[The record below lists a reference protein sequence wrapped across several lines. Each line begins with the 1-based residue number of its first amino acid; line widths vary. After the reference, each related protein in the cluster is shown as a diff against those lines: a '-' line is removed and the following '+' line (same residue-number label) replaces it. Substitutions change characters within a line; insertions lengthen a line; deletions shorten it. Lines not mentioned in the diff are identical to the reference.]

1 MKLHKTAVKTCEQ
14 LLKEFAMKNAAVT
27 DTKKLKFTGV
37 GHKDVYNITAPFED
51 EDEWVIAGRVESRES
66 EHSDVVFFVE
76 RDGEWVPR
84 EGAPVLELQDPL
96 FTRINGELIVGGV
109 QIYPHPVKAD
119 ALMWRTVF
127 YRGKNIASLELF
139 FKGPDGMKDL
149 RLVDLKDSIGVLTR
163 PQGDKGGRGK
173 IGFTRISSLDELS
186 IPLIEE
192 TPLLEG
198 QFIDEEWG
206 GANEAH
212 LLKNGLLGV
221 LGHIASFDDAGNRH
235 YYPMVFAI
243 NPATGEYS
251 DIQIIAVRNQFLPG
265 ATKRPDLED
274 VVFSGGLVRQSDGTA
289 HLYAGISDAEA
300 QRATIPDPFAQF
312 EIL

>member
-1 MKLHKTAVKTCEQ
+1 MKLLKNAVKTCEQ
-14 LLKEFAMKNAAVT
+14 LLMEYAMKEVSVT
-27 DTKKLKFTGV
+27 NTQKLTFTGV
-37 GHKDVYNITAPFED
+37 DHKDVYNITAPFQD
-51 EDEWVIAGRVESRES
+51 EGEWVIAGRVESRDS

-76 RDGEWVPR
+76 RDGQWVPR
-84 EGAPVLELQDPL
+84 EGAPTLELQDPF
-96 FTRINGELIVGGV
+96 FTKINGELIVGGV

-127 YRGKNIASLELF
+127 YRGKNIASLEPF

-173 IGFTRISSLDELS
+173 IGFTRIASLEALS

-192 TPLLEG
+192 IPLLDG
-198 QFIDEEWG
+198 QFVDEEWG

-221 LGHIASFDDAGNRH
+221 LGHIASFDDSGDRH

-243 NPATGEYS
+243 DPATGEYS
-251 DIQIIAVRNQFLPG
+251 DIQLIAVRNQFLPG
-265 ATKRPDLED
+265 VAKRPDLED
-274 VVFSGGLVRQSDGTA
+274 VVFSGGLVRHEDGTA
-289 HLYAGISDAEA
+289 NIYAGISDAEA

-312 EIL
+312 EKL

>member
-14 LLKEFAMKNAAVT
+14 LLMEYAIKDVFVT
-27 DTKKLKFTGV
+27 DTQKLNFTGV
-37 GHKDVYNITAPFED
+37 DHKDVYNITAPFQD
-51 EDEWVIAGRVESRES
+51 EGEWVIAGRVEARDS
-66 EHSDVVFFVE
+66 EHSNVVFFVE
-76 RDGEWVPR
+76 RDGQWAPR
-84 EGAPVLELQDPL
+84 EGAPILELQDPF
-96 FTRINGELIVGGV
+96 FTKINGELIVGGV

-139 FKGPDGMKDL
+139 FIGPDGMKDL
-149 RLVDLKDSIGVLTR
+149 RLVDLKDGIGVLTR

-173 IGFTRISSLDELS
+173 IGFTRIASLEALS

-198 QFIDEEWG
+198 QFVDEEWG

-221 LGHIASFDDAGNRH
+221 LGHIASFDEAGDRH

-243 NPATGEYS
+243 DPETGDYS
-251 DIQIIAVRNQFLPG
+251 GIQLIAVRNQFLPG
-265 ATKRPDLED
+265 VAKRPDLED
-274 VVFSGGLVRQSDGTA
+274 VVFSGGLVRHQDGTA
-289 HLYAGISDAEA
+289 HIYAGISDAEA